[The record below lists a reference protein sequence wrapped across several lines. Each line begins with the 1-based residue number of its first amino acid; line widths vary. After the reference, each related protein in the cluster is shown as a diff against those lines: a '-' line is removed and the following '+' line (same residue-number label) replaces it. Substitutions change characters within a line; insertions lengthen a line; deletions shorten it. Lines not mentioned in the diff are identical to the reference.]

1 MAAEDIHQRFLA
13 IAPKISP
20 HLFQAMVRVGPVDI
34 VSPQYSSGAPF
45 AERLCRAIAGQ
56 QLSVKAARA
65 IWGRVVASKLEDETL
80 TEDETLMA
88 YFAQVDPNVLR
99 GCGLSGA
106 KVKAVGA
113 IAQAALSGQLEATEL
128 SQLSATERTQR
139 LTALWG
145 VGQWTADMMNIFYFG
160 EPDIWP
166 DGDVAARKTLERLT
180 SKRRKTTRTAAYFS
194 PYRSYLALYMW
205 RHVDA
210 TPEE

>member
-1 MAAEDIHQRFLA
+1 MAAEEIHQRFLA
-13 IAPKISP
+13 ITAKISP
-20 HLFQAMVRVGPVDI
+20 ELVRAIAQSGPVELVANQED
-34 VSPQYSSGAPF
+34 PF
-45 AERLCRAIAGQ
+45 ADRLCRAIAGQ
-56 QLSVKAARA
+56 QLSVKAAQSIWNRVLA
-65 IWGRVVASKLEDETL
+65 IAGDERL
-80 TEDETLMA
+80 VE
-88 YFAQVDPNVLR
+88 YFAQVDPDVLR

-128 SQLSATERTQR
+128 SQLSATERTTR

-205 RHVDA
+205 RYVDA
-210 TPEE
+210 VPDEVE